1 MGSRQTRR
9 VAVQMGRRR
18 ISDRRGE
25 CTRLGSRRNA
35 GVEETVGNR
44 MISRFLSQVHRWLE
58 ISLTEME
65 AGDRNGR
72 SR

>member
-9 VAVQMGRRR
+9 VAAQMGRRW

-35 GVEETVGNR
+35 ELR
-44 MISRFLSQVHRWLE
+44 RW
-58 ISLTEME
+58 
-65 AGDRNGR
+65 
-72 SR
+72 